1 MFYAEVPVI
10 KPLRFFGSVGNDAFT
25 LVRKSKIDR
34 RRDFLANRG
43 STFDLLPNAF
53 DRRMISKET
62 ICQILIFAD
71 QSEKQMLG
79 FDRRAPEL
87 ASFIAGEEYDP
98 SCSLGISFEHNLL
111 ILSCSRHLTTR
122 TPLRLV
128 PWSTLRS
135 RGCIDSKRCA

>member
-1 MFYAEVPVI
+1 MFCADVPVI
-10 KPLRFFGSVGNDAFT
+10 QTLRFFGSVGKDAFT
-25 LVRKSKIDR
+25 FVRKRKIDR

-62 ICQILIFAD
+62 ISQILVFAD

-79 FDRRAPEL
+79 FDRRASEL

-98 SCSLGISFEHNLL
+98 SCSLGISFEHSILL
-111 ILSCSRHLTTR
+111 VSCTCHLETR
-122 TPLRLV
+122 APVSLLAS
-128 PWSTLRS
+128 STR
-135 RGCIDSKRCA
+135 